1 MSAYKGVKGR
11 LNRVC
16 WIRIVK
22 SGTVN
27 EMRYG
32 FCGFRGSRSVEW

>member
-1 MSAYKGVKGR
+1 MSADKGVRGQ
-11 LNRVC
+11 LSRVC

-27 EMRYG
+27 EMR
-32 FCGFRGSRSVEW
+32 CGLLWL